1 MAIIRELFP
10 KVGKKQQDRNLDY
23 REKIRA
29 HKLSVFI
36 RTIVAVAVIV
46 ALVVILNLI
55 WKEKTYS
62 GFTVLSSAPLSIV
75 SGAEALN
82 LDGNILVYSKDGA
95 GCFDPKGK
103 AVWNE
108 SYEMQ
113 SPIVSICGQTVAIGD
128 YNGREIYVAN
138 KSKVLGTVKTN
149 LPIRSLT
156 VSDTGMV
163 MAVLDDV
170 DVIRM
175 YGYDGNTDTDEPVIN
190 AKASMNKSGYPI
202 SISLTPNGK
211 LMMVSYFHVDGGSM
225 RSSVSFYNF
234 GEVGENNADNFV
246 SGFDY
251 DNSILPYVKFMD
263 NRNAFGLS
271 NDRLVFFQ
279 GPEIPNNS
287 ATAILNE
294 KVIGVYNNQN
304 YVGLVYLDSTGE
316 STYRLDIYSSN
327 GNKIGSTKFDI
338 EYTDIIFDE
347 DRVIIYG
354 GTDCIVRTV
363 KGDDKFIG
371 TLGSGVNLLI
381 PTSSSDKFIVL
392 TGDSLD
398 TIELN

>member
-1 MAIIRELFP
+1 MTIISGLFP
-10 KVGKKQQDRNLDY
+10 NSGKKQQNRNIDY

-36 RTIVAVAVIV
+36 RTLVVVVAVVGLIV
-46 ALVVILNLI
+46 VLNLI
-55 WKEKTYS
+55 WKDKAYS
-62 GFTVLSSAPLSIV
+62 GYTVVSSAPLSV
-75 SGAEALN
+75 VTGAKALN
-82 LDGNILVYSKDGA
+82 LDGNVLVYSKDGV
-95 GCFDPKGK
+95 GCFGANGK
-103 AVWNE
+103 AIWNE

-113 SPIVSICGQTVAIGD
+113 SPIVSICGETVAIGD

-175 YGYDGNTDTDEPVIN
+175 YGYDGNKDTDEPMIT

-202 SISLTPNGK
+202 SVALSPNGK

-251 DNSILPYVKFMD
+251 DNSVLPYSRFMD
-263 NRNAFGLS
+263 DRNSFGIS

-279 GPEIPNNS
+279 GAEIPNNS
-287 ATAILNE
+287 ATAILSE
-294 KVIGVYNNQN
+294 KVIGIYNSKD

-316 STYRLDIYSSN
+316 STYRLDIYS
-327 GNKIGSTKFDI
+327 NKGDKVGSTKFDI
-338 EYTDIIFDE
+338 EYTDIIFDD

-354 GTDCIVRTV
+354 GSDCIIRTV
-363 KGDDKFIG
+363 KGTDKFVG

-381 PTSSSDKFIVL
+381 PTSSSEKFLVL
-392 TGDSLD
+392 TGEELELV
-398 TIELN
+398 ELN